1 MNANEV
7 LESLEWRYATKVF
20 DANKQIPLEKWHVL
34 QESLHLSPS
43 SLGLQMWKFIEVDC
57 SQLRQELRSASW
69 DQSQVTDADKLV
81 VFCARKSFTHEDVMD
96 HLNRIAQVRGVAIES
111 LDVYK
116 SRILDLVESKSPEV
130 LKAWLERQVYI
141 ALGFMMSSAAMLRV
155 DTCAL
160 EGMDPSAYDR
170 ILGLEDSPYY
180 TLCALALGYRAESDS
195 YSTMQ
200 KVRFDIKKVIEAR

>member
-20 DANKQIPLEKWHVL
+20 DANKQIPLDKWHVL

-57 SQLRQELRSASW
+57 SQLRQELRGASW
-69 DQSQVTDADKLV
+69 DQSQVTDASKLV

-96 HLNRIAQVRGVAIES
+96 HLNRIAQVRGVALES

-160 EGMDPSAYDR
+160 EGIDPSAYDR

-195 YSTMQ
+195 YATMP